1 MPNFEKF
8 RFIYKRK
15 FYAGKY
21 LIKYQSFKNGSRFYS
36 LKCYFILVCMYIC
49 ETSCGWTKWSAL
61 LWPFSCLCTRFMSL
75 CPPQGVRT
83 QPLNTTSHLYRKQAQ
98 NWVELEVAP
107 YAVCK
112 KIKNLGFCDFKCSF
126 CSTQVHII
134 FYQNMFKS
142 GIMQIYVWFVIMWMW
157 TLKFNFNW

>member
-1 MPNFEKF
+1 MKPNLDVRLRGYQALRPSRQVIFLDKPSYF
-8 RFIYKRK
+8 RRK
-15 FYAGKY
+15 FNAGKY
-21 LIKYQSFKNGSRFYS
+21 LVKNQSFKNGSRLFS
-36 LKCYFILVCMYIC
+36 FKCYFILVCMYIC

-107 YAVCK
+107 YAVDK
-112 KIKNLGFCDFKCSF
+112 KLRIWD
-126 CSTQVHII
+126 
-134 FYQNMFKS
+134 
-142 GIMQIYVWFVIMWMW
+142 FVI
-157 TLKFNFNW
+157 LNVLSAVHRYKLFLSKYV